1 MLLWTFILR
10 ASVITSHK
18 SVMSTYRNPDLMQA
32 PRSVTVGSI
41 SIAHKAL
48 KVQHDLLQVVEI
60 IGKGMQGFRRAA
72 PMQDEVADLG
82 GKAVNVLPVVMIC
95 AVVTAAFR

>member
-1 MLLWTFILR
+1 
-10 ASVITSHK
+10 
-18 SVMSTYRNPDLMQA
+18 MQT

-41 SIAHKAL
+41 SIALKAL

-60 IGKGMQGFRRAA
+60 IGKGVQGFRRAA
-72 PMQDEVADLG
+72 PMQDEVAYLG

-95 AVVTAAFR
+95 GVVAAAFR

>member
-18 SVMSTYRNPDLMQA
+18 SVMSTYRNPNLMQA

-60 IGKGMQGFRRAA
+60 IGKGVQGFRRAA

-95 AVVTAAFR
+95 GVVAAAFR